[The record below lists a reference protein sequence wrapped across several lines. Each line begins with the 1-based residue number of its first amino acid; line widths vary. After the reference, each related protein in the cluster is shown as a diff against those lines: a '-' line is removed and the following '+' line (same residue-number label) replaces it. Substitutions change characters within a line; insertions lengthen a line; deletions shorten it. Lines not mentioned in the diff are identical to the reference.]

1 MYRYL
6 WLITFEIFQFIFWD
20 RGVGQ
25 WVNCIQTFFGFF
37 IYFIF
42 TRPLHNSLARVIPS
56 CFRSPSLHFP
66 RNVFPLHLPQGL
78 FFVSPRE
85 MIYVCSHRKMSNIAD
100 FQLSLLRDLSRG
112 PVAQATTEG
121 IALSGSVAFLPSS
134 HSHRAS
140 TPSMYTS
147 FSSTHH
153 SSFQCLH
160 NSLYPLT
167 EFPSYSTVFH
177 IAYLPPPLV
186 DVLPSLSLFL
196 PLSLSLSLSL

>member
-1 MYRYL
+1 M
-6 WLITFEIFQFIFWD
+6 
-20 RGVGQ
+20 GQ
-25 WVNCIQTFFGFF
+25 LYPNFCGFF
-37 IYFIF
+37 FIF

-66 RNVFPLHLPQGL
+66 RNVFPQHLPQGL

-85 MIYVCSHRKMSNIAD
+85 MIYVCSHRKMSDIAD

-140 TPSMYTS
+140 LLLCILPSPPPTTHPFNVSTIPYTPSPS
-147 FSSTHH
+147 FLHTPLSSI
-153 SSFQCLH
+153 LH
-160 NSLYPLT
+160 TFL
-167 EFPSYSTVFH
+167 
-177 IAYLPPPLV
+177 
-186 DVLPSLSLFL
+186 LPS
-196 PLSLSLSLSL
+196 